1 MLPCLF
7 TSCENRDD
15 GYVTIFHPV
24 MSDARVAVPSHYKR
38 FSIKMFTFTKD
49 NEVLKD
55 EVRQNEVSI
64 GQSTWDNCVSPCIK
78 KILSVDRFMST
89 VMQ

>member
-1 MLPCLF
+1 MLPCFF

-15 GYVTIFHPV
+15 SYVTTFHPV
-24 MSDARVAVPSHYKR
+24 MSDARVAVPSHFKR

-55 EVRQNEVSI
+55 EV
-64 GQSTWDNCVSPCIK
+64 
-78 KILSVDRFMST
+78 
-89 VMQ
+89 